1 MAPPSSLRFHLTARS
16 RNSKTG
22 PIPVSTSPADLCP
35 SSCPFRDGGGCYA
48 STAPLSLHWQAVTA
62 GRRGAP
68 WPDFLAQIAA
78 LPTGT
83 IWRHNQAGDIQD
95 PNTVSGR
102 TMLRNLVTANRGKEG
117 FTFTHH
123 RPRTAA
129 AIQALKGATADG
141 FTVNVSTESVADAD
155 RMVSHGLRA
164 VTVVPSTDD
173 RRVWR
178 SPDGHPVVT
187 CPAQVRDGITCDRC
201 RLCQCR
207 PQDVI
212 IAFRAHGTGAR
223 RVDARLLQ
231 AAA

>member
-1 MAPPSSLRFHLTARS
+1 MVSPSSLRFHLAARS
-16 RNSKTG
+16 GNSKTG
-22 PIPVSTSPADLCP
+22 PIPVSTSSADFCP

-48 STAPLSLHWQAVTA
+48 STGPLSLHWRAVTT

-78 LPTGT
+78 LPAGT
-83 IWRHNQAGDIQD
+83 FWRHNQAGDIQD

-102 TMLRNLVTANRGKEG
+102 TMLKNLVSANRGKKG

-123 RPRTAA
+123 RPNTAA
-129 AIQALKGATADG
+129 SIRALKGATADG
-141 FTVNVSTESVADAD
+141 FTVNVSTEAIADAD

-173 RRVWR
+173 RRMWR
-178 SPDGHPVVT
+178 SPDGNPVVT
-187 CPAQVRDGITCDRC
+187 CPAQIRDDVTCDRC
-201 RLCQCR
+201 RLCQGR
-207 PQDVI
+207 PQEVI

-223 RVDARLLQ
+223 RADARLLQ

>member
-1 MAPPSSLRFHLTARS
+1 MVPSSSLRFHLTARS

-35 SSCPFRDGGGCYA
+35 ASCPFRDGGGCYA
-48 STAPLSLHWQAVTA
+48 STGPLFLHWQAVTA
-62 GRRGAP
+62 GHRGAP
-68 WPDFLAQIAA
+68 WSDFLAQVAA
-78 LPTGT
+78 LPAGT
-83 IWRHNQAGDIQD
+83 FWRHNQAGDIQD
-95 PNTVSGR
+95 PSTVSGR
-102 TMLRNLVTANRGKEG
+102 TMLRNLVTANRGKKG

-123 RPRTAA
+123 SPRTAA

-141 FTVNVSTESVADAD
+141 FTVNVSTEAIADAD
-155 RMVSHGLRA
+155 RMVSRGLRA
-164 VTVVPSTDD
+164 VTVVSSTDD
-173 RRVWR
+173 RRMWR

-187 CPAQVRDGITCDRC
+187 CPAQIRDDVTCDRC
-201 RLCQCR
+201 RLCQGR

-231 AAA
+231 ATA